1 VGSAILSGREQ
12 RVKIDDKASAWTEVR
27 AGVIQGS
34 VLGPTLFLLFIAD
47 INEHITDLV
56 ELIKYADDILIYNI
70 FKDLSDNKIQRAFEA
85 IAEWAKNNKMKLNE
99 AKTQQMIVN
108 SKQQPSVSVVLNS
121 QHLKE
126 TTDYKYLG
134 LHLNNRMSCENHW
147 VTLSRK
153 LCSNFFLNK

>member
-1 VGSAILSGREQ
+1 M
-12 RVKIDDKASAWTEVR
+12 R

-47 INEHITDLV
+47 INDHISDLV

-70 FKDLSDNKIQRAFEA
+70 FKDLSDNNIQGAVDA

-99 AKTQQMIVN
+99 KKTQQMIIN
-108 SKQQPSVSVVLNS
+108 PKQQPSVNVVLNH
-121 QHLKE
+121 QPLKE

-134 LHLNNRMSCENHW
+134 LHLNNRMSCDNHW

-153 LCSNFFLNK
+153 LCSNLFLFKQMKRLGFNVEQIVNSYKVDDYLL

>member
-153 LCSNFFLNK
+153 LCYFFLNK